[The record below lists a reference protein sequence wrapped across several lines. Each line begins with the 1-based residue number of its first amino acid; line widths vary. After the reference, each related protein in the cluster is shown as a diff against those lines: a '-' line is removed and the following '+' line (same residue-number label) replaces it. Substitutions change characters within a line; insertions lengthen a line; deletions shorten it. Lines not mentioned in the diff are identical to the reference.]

1 MDLKLDGRVALV
13 TGGSR
18 GIGKGIAEALAREGC
33 RVAICARNAEPLEST
48 VEAIRAS
55 GGDAVGFPL
64 DITSDDGPSTF
75 VQQAVDA
82 YGGVDLVVNNA
93 GGNRRGTVEE
103 TSDEDWR
110 AIFELNVHSG
120 VRLVR
125 EALPNLRESSAGS
138 VVFITSIFGREAGG
152 PGISIYNSTKSA
164 AMSAARI
171 LALDLASEGIR
182 VNSVA
187 PGSVRFPGGSWDKRV
202 KENPEKMEGWIEA
215 NLPLGRFG
223 TVEEVADVVT
233 FLCSERASLVT
244 GACVPVDGSQGRSL
258 I

>member
-1 MDLKLDGRVALV
+1 MDLELHGKVALV
-13 TGGSR
+13 SGGSR
-18 GIGKGIAEALAREGC
+18 GIGRGIAETLAREGC
-33 RVAICARNAEPLEST
+33 RVAVCARNAEPLEEV
-48 VEAIRAS
+48 VEGIRSS
-55 GGDAVGFPL
+55 GGEALGVPV
-64 DITSDDGPSTF
+64 DITSDDGPATF
-75 VQQAVDA
+75 VERAREA
-82 YGGVDLVVNNA
+82 FGGVDIVVNNA
-93 GGNRRGTVEE
+93 GGNRRGGLEE

-110 AIFELNVHSG
+110 DIFELNVHSG

-125 EALPNLRESSAGS
+125 EALPSLREAEEGA

-164 AMSAARI
+164 AISAARI
-171 LALDLASEGIR
+171 LALDLAAEGIR

-187 PGSVRFPGGSWDKRV
+187 PGSIRFPGGSWDRRV
-202 KENPEKMEGWIEA
+202 KENPEKMEKWVEE

-223 TVEEVADVVT
+223 TVQEVADVVA
-233 FLCSERASLVT
+233 FLCSRRASLMT

>member
-1 MDLKLDGRVALV
+1 MDLELDGKVALV
-13 TGGSR
+13 SGGSR
-18 GIGKGIAEALAREGC
+18 GIGRGIAETLAKEGC
-33 RVAICARNAEPLEST
+33 RVAVCARNREPLEEA
-48 VEAIRAS
+48 VEEIRGS
-55 GGDAVGFPL
+55 GGEALAVPL
-64 DITSDDGPSTF
+64 DLTSDDGPATF
-75 VQQAVDA
+75 VRRAQEAF
-82 YGGVDLVVNNA
+82 GGVDIVVNNA
-93 GGNRRGTVEE
+93 GGNRRGHLEE

-110 AIFELNVHSG
+110 EIFELNVHSG

-125 EALPNLRESSAGS
+125 EALPALREAPAGA

-171 LALDLASEGIR
+171 LALDLAGEGIR

-187 PGSVRFPGGSWDKRV
+187 PGSIRFPGGSWDRRV
-202 KENPEKMEGWIEA
+202 KENPEKMEAWIEA

-223 TVEEVADVVT
+223 TVQEVADVVA
-233 FLCSERASLVT
+233 FLCSERASLMT
-244 GACVPVDGSQGRSL
+244 GACVPVDGSQGHSL

>member
-64 DITSDDGPSTF
+64 VITSDDGPSSF

-93 GGNRRGTVEE
+93 GGNRRGTLEE

-125 EALPNLRESSAGS
+125 EALPSLRESSAGS

>member
-1 MDLKLDGRVALV
+1 MDLKLDGKVALV

-18 GIGKGIAEALAREGC
+18 GIGKGIAEGLAREGC
-33 RVAICARNAEPLEST
+33 RVAVCARNAAPLEEA
-48 VEAIRAS
+48 VEGIRAA
-55 GGDAVGFPL
+55 GGEALACPL
-64 DITSDDGPSTF
+64 DITSDEGPATF
-75 VQQAVDA
+75 VAQARDA
-82 YGGVDLVVNNA
+82 FGGVDIVVNNA
-93 GGNRRGTVEE
+93 GGNRRGTLEE

-110 AIFELNVHSG
+110 EIFELNVHSG

-125 EALPNLRESSAGS
+125 EALPALRESSSGS

-152 PGISIYNSTKSA
+152 PGIAIYNSTKSA

-171 LALDLASEGIR
+171 LALDLAGEGIR

-187 PGSVRFPGGSWDKRV
+187 PGSVRFPGGSWDRRV

-223 TVEEVADVVT
+223 TVEEVADVVA
-233 FLCSERASLVT
+233 FLSSERASLVT

-258 I
+258 F